1 MDDILSMLGDAAQVQ
16 DWLGLGLLALVVI
29 VPVVLKALGK
39 KIPLADT
46 AISAILAF
54 VKSRKPKAPPPV
66 PAGEKEGLA
75 AVVKIEEKKDK

>member
-16 DWLGLGLLALVVI
+16 DWLGLGLLALVVV

-39 KIPLADT
+39 KIPLVDT

-54 VKSRKPKAPPPV
+54 VKSRKPKAPP
-66 PAGEKEGLA
+66 ALKEGEKEGLA